1 MALMYDILAVPDLQR
16 VITSLEVI
24 SHTAATMPDR
34 VNMVSERVG
43 SVEQT
48 ATVLVDRVFRNVLI
62 LLITVFVGLYGVI
75 LLRRRKAS

>member
-1 MALMYDILAVPDLQR
+1 
-16 VITSLEVI
+16 
-24 SHTAATMPDR
+24 MPDR

-62 LLITVFVGLYGVI
+62 LLITVFLGIYGVI

>member
-1 MALMYDILAVPDLQR
+1 V
-16 VITSLEVI
+16 VESLETI

-43 SVEQT
+43 SVEKT
-48 ATVLVDRVFRNVLI
+48 ATTLVDRVFRNVMI
-62 LLITVFVGLYGVI
+62 LVVTVFAGIYGII